1 MWPAAWTTVEIER
14 MNKKAVRK
22 SLGGRGKGI
31 VEEWRIELDVDI
43 EVDKVVCY
51 CSLKENEEDER
62 F

>member
-43 EVDKVVCY
+43 EVEQG
-51 CSLKENEEDER
+51 SLLLLIKGNEEDER

>member
-31 VEEWRIELDVDI
+31 VEEWRIEFDVDI
-43 EVDKVVCY
+43 EVDKG
-51 CSLKENEEDER
+51 SLLLLIKGK
-62 F
+62 